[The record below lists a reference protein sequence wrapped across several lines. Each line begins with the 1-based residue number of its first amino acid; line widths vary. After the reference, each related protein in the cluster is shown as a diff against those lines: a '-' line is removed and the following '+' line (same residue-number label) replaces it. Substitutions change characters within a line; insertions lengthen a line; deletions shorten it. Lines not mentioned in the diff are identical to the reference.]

1 MKGLPMFVVANR
13 ILVAKEFEKDFE
25 ERFKN
30 RKGLIDGSPGF
41 IRNLILK
48 PVDSEYYSVMTFW
61 ETMEDFKNWTKSDSF
76 KKAHSNHPP
85 REMFSGPNV
94 LEIHE
99 VISDSDKDTD

>member
-1 MKGLPMFVVANR
+1 MFVVANR
-13 ILVAKEFEKDFE
+13 IRVASDHEKAFE

-30 RKGLIDGSPGF
+30 RKGMIDGSPGF
-41 IRNLILK
+41 IRNLILR

-61 ETMEDFKNWTKSDSF
+61 ESKEAFEAWTRSDSF
-76 KKAHSNHPP
+76 REAHKERPP

-99 VISDSDKDTD
+99 VIMDTASDG